1 MLLRWFKL
9 WSMLV
14 LLPRRLSCPFISPR
28 CIAIVTSIKYDFST
42 LSSLLFVCKSVR
54 TPISIAAHRYLEH
67 SHLGCRVMPYSGAT
81 WGRAVARTER
91 ICYFYFTRKN
101 LTDPGDEIEP
111 SLGVRGKNIVHR
123 DLNLLLSIYI
133 RYISNTDF
141 IITSPFDFN
150 ILWVLNKQSLYACY
164 LFH

>member
-1 MLLRWFKL
+1 MLA
-9 WSMLV
+9 

-67 SHLGCRVMPYSGAT
+67 SHLGGRVMPYSGAT
-81 WGRAVARTER
+81 WGRTVARTER

-111 SLGVRGKNIVHR
+111 SLGVRGFPAKTSSIVT
-123 DLNLLLSIYI
+123 SIYYYRFI
-133 RYISNTDF
+133 FAIFRTPIS
-141 IITSPFDFN
+141 
-150 ILWVLNKQSLYACY
+150 
-164 LFH
+164 